1 MTGYPEGKTSGISAS
16 PKPSICET
24 ADYFQSLFSTPDANL
39 YGWSPLHIYP
49 SGVELFRQNDPAT
62 QMYFIE
68 KGVVKVSCVGPSGEE
83 MIICLRR
90 RNWLLGV
97 TQVIVDNVYS
107 ATATTLTRCIMR
119 YISAKAFMDQLAM
132 DIALSVELNRMLS
145 LEIRRNFEKIV
156 TLGCMSAIER
166 LRRFLHELIAE
177 EDLDELK
184 KKGRLELPLKSD
196 ELAEIV
202 AVTPQHLYRVLKDPE
217 LKAHIKQSKKFLTI
231 EDPLAFMHKDSPGR

>member
-1 MTGYPEGKTSGISAS
+1 MTGYREQKTSGISAS
-16 PKPSICET
+16 PKSAICET

-39 YGWSPLHIYP
+39 YGWCPLHIYP

-62 QMYFIE
+62 QIYFIE
-68 KGVVKVSCVGPSGEE
+68 KGIVKVSCVGPSGEE
-83 MIICLRR
+83 VIICLRR

-119 YISAKAFMDQLAM
+119 NVSAKAFMDQLTI
-132 DIALSVELNRMLS
+132 DIALSVELNHMFSR
-145 LEIRRNFEKIV
+145 EIRRNFEKIV
-156 TLGCMSAIER
+156 ALGCMSATER
-166 LRRFLHELIAE
+166 LRSFLHELIAE
-177 EDLDELK
+177 EDLDELR

-202 AVTPQHLYRVLKDPE
+202 AVTPQHLHRVLKDPE
-217 LKAHIKQSKKFLTI
+217 LKAHVKQSKKILTI
-231 EDPLAFMHKDSPGR
+231 VDPLAFMQGQS